1 MNYIYVGEI
10 VNTHG
15 IKGEVR
21 LLSDFKYKLD
31 IFKKGFTVY
40 LGKEKIKLTIN
51 TYRHHKIFDMVT
63 FQGIDDINDV
73 LDYKGM
79 KVYINK
85 SDLKI
90 DGILDEYVIGLK
102 AYNDDKLIGEVT
114 EILKNK
120 AHDILVIEHDDK
132 RYLVPYI
139 DEFVT
144 KIDLKNKRIY
154 LKLIEGML
162 NEN

>member
-21 LLSDFKYKLD
+21 LLSDFKYKTD
-31 IFKKGFTVY
+31 VFKKDFVVY
-40 LGKEKIKLTIN
+40 IGKEKKKFVIN

-63 FQGIDDINDV
+63 FQGIEDINDV

-90 DGILDEYVIGLK
+90 DGILDEDVIGLK
-102 AYNDDKLIGEVT
+102 AYNGTKLIGEVT
-114 EILKNK
+114 EIMKNK

-144 KIDLKNKRIY
+144 KIDLKNKRVY

-162 NEN
+162 NED